1 MWQAQGKDRKDIIMA
16 TTRFSTENNQSGGN
30 LPKGVGTLVVIG
42 LVVLLA
48 IIVAFN
54 SFTVVNEGF
63 IGVKY
68 QFGKI
73 VDSDLSA
80 GLNFHIPFMEEIEQV
95 DIREQVYAVTTDAYT
110 SDTQTVNELMLK
122 VNYYYDGTQLSEI
135 IRTIG
140 ISNVETKLLVP
151 NVAKITK
158 DEIGKVQAE
167 MLVQNRSDVQNAIFA
182 KIKEALA
189 PQGIIVTA
197 FAIEN
202 LSFDDAFEQSIQAKV
217 IAAQDALK
225 MQNKTAEK
233 EEEAK
238 QQVIAAQAEADSQ
251 KIKADAEAYAIQVVQ
266 EQIAQSPDYI
276 EYLKIS
282 NWNGV
287 LPQAIG
293 TEVNPFIA
301 LDGDYSTATRQNV
314 QSTPV
319 VSTGTA
325 Q

>member
-1 MWQAQGKDRKDIIMA
+1 MA
-16 TTRFSTENNQSGGN
+16 TTRFSTENNQNNGSM
-30 LPKGVGTLVVIG
+30 PKGVGILVIVALVI
-42 LVVLLA
+42 VLLA
-48 IIVAFN
+48 VVAFN

-73 VDSDLSA
+73 VDSSLSA
-80 GLNFHIPFMEEIEQV
+80 GLNFHIPFIEEIEQV
-95 DIREQVYAVTTDAYT
+95 DTREQVYSVTTDAYT

-122 VNYYYDGTQLSEI
+122 VNYYYDGTQLSDI

-140 ISNVETKLLVP
+140 IQNVETKLLVP

-167 MLVQNRSDVQNAIFA
+167 KLVQNRSDVQNSIFES
-182 KIKEALA
+182 IKETLA

-202 LSFDDAFEQSIQAKV
+202 LSFDDAFEASIQAKV

-238 QQVIAAQAEADSQ
+238 QQVIAAQAAADSQ
-251 KIKADAEAYAIQVVQ
+251 KIQADAEAYAIKVVQ

-301 LDGDYSTATRQNV
+301 LDGNYSTATRGNV
-314 QSTPV
+314 
-319 VSTGTA
+319 TGGNTA
-325 Q
+325 PAVQ

>member
-1 MWQAQGKDRKDIIMA
+1 MA
-16 TTRFSTENNQSGGN
+16 TTRFTTENNQNNGSM
-30 LPKGVGTLVVIG
+30 PKGVGILVIVALVI
-42 LVVLLA
+42 VLLA
-48 IIVAFN
+48 VVAFN

-73 VDSDLSA
+73 VDSSLSA
-80 GLNFHIPFMEEIEQV
+80 GLNFHIPFIEEIEQV
-95 DIREQVYAVTTDAYT
+95 DTREQVYSVTTDAYT

-122 VNYYYDGTQLSEI
+122 VNYYYDGTQLSDI

-140 ISNVETKLLVP
+140 IQNVETKLLVP

-167 MLVQNRSDVQNAIFA
+167 KLVQNRSDVQNSIFES
-182 KIKEALA
+182 IKETLA

-202 LSFDDAFEQSIQAKV
+202 LSFDDAFEASIQAKV

-225 MQNKTAEK
+225 MRNKTAEK

-238 QQVIAAQAEADSQ
+238 QQVIAAQAAADSQ
-251 KIKADAEAYAIQVVQ
+251 KIQADAEAYAIKVVQ

-301 LDGDYSTATRQNV
+301 LDGNYSTATRGNV
-314 QSTPV
+314 
-319 VSTGTA
+319 TGGNTA
-325 Q
+325 PAVQ

>member
-1 MWQAQGKDRKDIIMA
+1 MA
-16 TTRFSTENNQSGGN
+16 ATKFTTENNQVN
-30 LPKGVGTLVVIG
+30 PPKGLGTIVIIVLI
-42 LVVLLA
+42 LVVL
-48 IIVAFN
+48 IMVAFN

-73 VDSDLSA
+73 VDSSLSA
-80 GLNFHIPFMEEIEQV
+80 GLNFHIPFVEEIEQV
-95 DIREQVYAVTTDAYT
+95 DTREQVYSVTTDAYT

-140 ISNVETKLLVP
+140 IHNVETKLLVP

-167 MLVQNRSDVQNAIFA
+167 KLVQNRSDVQNSIYVS
-182 KIKEALA
+182 IKEALA
-189 PQGIIVTA
+189 PDGIIVTA

-238 QQVIAAQAEADSQ
+238 QQVIAAQAEADSN

-266 EQIAQSPDYI
+266 EQIAKSPDYI

-293 TEVNPFIA
+293 TEVNPFIS
-301 LDGDYSTATRQNV
+301 LGSGDYSTAARNNIPSVPQ
-314 QSTPV
+314 Q
-319 VSTGTA
+319 A

>member
-1 MWQAQGKDRKDIIMA
+1 MQK
-16 TTRFSTENNQSGGN
+16 FSTQDKDSGN
-30 LPKGVGTLVVIG
+30 VKNWNKLIMIG
-42 LVVLLA
+42 LIV
-48 IIVAFN
+48 IVALILIFN

-73 VDSDLSA
+73 VRSDMTA
-80 GLNFHIPFMEEIEQV
+80 GLNFHIPFIEEIQQV
-95 DIREQVYAVTTDAYT
+95 DTREQVYSITADAYT
-110 SDTQTVNELMLK
+110 SDTQTVDTLQLK
-122 VNYYYDGTQLSEI
+122 LNYCYDGTRLPEI
-135 IRTIG
+135 IRSIG
-140 ISNVETKLLVP
+140 IANVETKLLVP
-151 NVAKITK
+151 NVAKISK
-158 DEIGKVQAE
+158 DEIGKVKAE
-167 MLVQNRSDVQNAIFA
+167 DLVQNRSTVQNAIYNSL
-182 KIKEALA
+182 KETLA

-225 MQNKTAEK
+225 MQNKTAER

-251 KIKADAEAYAIQVVQ
+251 KIKADAEAYAIEVVQ
-266 EQIAQSPDYI
+266 KQLAESPSYI
-276 EYLKIS
+276 DYLKITQ
-282 NWNGV
+282 WNGE

-293 TEVNPFIA
+293 TEVNPFFP
-301 LDGDYSTATRQNV
+301 LDGNSG
-314 QSTPV
+314 STP
-319 VSTGTA
+319 A

>member
-1 MWQAQGKDRKDIIMA
+1 MA
-16 TTRFSTENNQSGGN
+16 VTRFSTENNNQNGGSA
-30 LPKGVGTLVVIG
+30 KGIGIIVGIAIAVIVVII
-42 LVVLLA
+42 VL
-48 IIVAFN
+48 FN
-54 SFTVVNEGF
+54 CFTVVNEGF

-73 VDSDLSA
+73 VDSSLSA
-80 GLNFHIPFMEEIEQV
+80 GLNFHIPFVEEIEQV
-95 DIREQVYAVTTDAYT
+95 DTREQVYAVTTDAYT

-122 VNYYYDGTQLSEI
+122 VNYYYDGTKLSEI

-167 MLVQNRSDVQNAIFA
+167 KLVQNRSDVQNSIFG

-189 PQGIIVTA
+189 PDGIIVTA

-202 LSFDDAFEQSIQAKV
+202 LSFDDQFEQSIQAKV

-301 LDGDYSTATRQNV
+301 LDGDYSTATRGNV
-314 QSTPV
+314 TPAPV
-319 VSTGTA
+319 NPA

>member
-1 MWQAQGKDRKDIIMA
+1 MKEQH
-16 TTRFSTENNQSGGN
+16 FSTSGSDPVKTGKSIGFWIV
-30 LPKGVGTLVVIG
+30 LAVIVVAVV
-42 LVVLLA
+42 VVL
-48 IIVAFN
+48 FN
-54 SFTVVNEGF
+54 CFTIVNEGY

-68 QFGKI
+68 QFGRI

-80 GLNFHIPFMEEIEQV
+80 GLNFHIPFIEEIQQV
-95 DIREQVYAVTTDAYT
+95 DTREQIYSVQADAYT
-110 SDTQTVNELMLK
+110 SDTQTVDSLSLK
-122 VNYYYDGTQLSEI
+122 LNYYYDATKLPEI
-135 IRTIG
+135 IRSIG

-151 NVAKITK
+151 NVAKISK
-158 DEIGKVQAE
+158 DEIGKVKAE
-167 MLVQNRSDVQNAIFA
+167 NLVQNRSDVQDAIYQSL
-182 KIKEALA
+182 KETLE

-238 QQVIAAQAEADSQ
+238 QQVIAAEAEAQSQ

-266 EQIAQSPDYI
+266 EQLSSSPNYI
-276 EYLKIS
+276 EYLKIN
-282 NWNGV
+282 NWDGV

-301 LDGDYSTATRQNV
+301 LDGDYSSAVRDTLPA
-314 QSTPV
+314 
-319 VSTGTA
+319 GE
-325 Q
+325 

>member
-1 MWQAQGKDRKDIIMA
+1 MQ
-16 TTRFSTENNQSGGN
+16 TFSTENKDGGKQ
-30 LPKGVGTLVVIG
+30 PRWG
-42 LVVLLA
+42 A
-48 IIVAFN
+48 ITVAALIVAAVAIVIFN

-73 VDSDLSA
+73 VGQNLSA
-80 GLNFHIPFMEEIEQV
+80 GLNFHIPFIEEIQQV
-95 DIREQVYAVTTDAYT
+95 DTREQVYPVTTDAYT
-110 SDTQTVNELMLK
+110 SDTQTVDSLQLK
-122 VNYYYDGTQLSEI
+122 LNYCYDSKKLPEI

-140 ISNVETKLLVP
+140 VSNVESKLLVP
-151 NVAKITK
+151 NVAKISK
-158 DEIGKVQAE
+158 DEIGKVKAE
-167 MLVQNRSDVQNAIFA
+167 DLVQNRSTVQNAIYNSL
-182 KIKEALA
+182 KETLE
-189 PQGIIVTA
+189 PQGVIVTA

-238 QQVIAAQAEADSQ
+238 QKVIAAQAEADSQ
-251 KIKADAEAYAIQVVQ
+251 KIKADAEAYAIEAVQ
-266 EQIAQSPDYI
+266 KQLTQSPNYI
-276 EYLKIS
+276 EYMKIM
-282 NWNGV
+282 NWDGT

-301 LDGDYSTATRQNV
+301 LDGVTSGG
-314 QSTPV
+314 STPAPV
-319 VSTGTA
+319 NSAPNAAPSGN
-325 Q
+325 